1 MVNNKILLDI
11 TIHNLLENTQTH
23 QESCLATRLNECQL
37 RYFEDDKTEVFLAW
51 NHDSLSIERQG
62 ETHTKMMCKVD
73 EKTEATISTEFG
85 EFHFDVETEF
95 VKSSKKMLSVQYSL
109 FQGNQRINYVHFR
122 WIMKEVQA

>member
-1 MVNNKILLDI
+1 MVDKKILLDI

-23 QESCLATRLNECQL
+23 QESCLATHLDEGRIC
-37 RYFEDDKTEVFLAW
+37 YFEDEKTEVFLTW
-51 NHDSLSIERQG
+51 DHDSLTIERQG

-73 EKTEATISTEFG
+73 EKTQATVSTEFG

-95 VKSSKKMLSVQYSL
+95 VKSSKKMVSVQYSL
-109 FQGNQRINYVHFR
+109 FQGNQRINQVHFR